1 MRATPSSAA
10 SSSTTSISPLHSA
23 SGAGVG
29 NGAGPFLGVYCGRVP
44 AAGEDHSPNFRPDG
58 GAPAPRR
65 TPVIV
70 VFGLKPERIVG
81 AEGRIDA
88 VPEPPSQEQAGLL
101 VEAISSGIE
110 AGGTVVAIVPE
121 WFPPEGLQRL
131 EMARALLDTERV
143 AIHVTPL
150 PPLAATALAS
160 PASSLAPRLPSA
172 GLLASVLDGLS
183 EQLHSI
189 TWLGSVAG
197 LKRPVP
203 SLGQHIASLT
213 PGSAF
218 GVSSFP
224 EPAVHRLRPGEATVP
239 LPPIARPSRLVVA
252 GRPGGEA
259 DWLPGPVNQALGSLP
274 VVRVDATPH
283 GPMYWS
289 TAKLAEGV
297 VCPLDADALAG
308 ELISAVEAWAC
319 RWCGEL
325 IARSPCP
332 LCGHRARPRRVQ
344 RPQQG
349 ART

>member
-29 NGAGPFLGVYCGRVP
+29 NGAGPFLGLYCGRVP
-44 AAGEDHSPNFRPDG
+44 TGGEEHSPNFRPDG
-58 GAPAPRR
+58 DAPAPRR

-88 VPEPPSQEQAGLL
+88 VPEPPTQEQAGLL
-101 VEAISSGIE
+101 VEALSSGIE

-131 EMARALLDTERV
+131 EMARVLLDTERG
-143 AIHVTPL
+143 ALHVTAL

-160 PASSLAPRLPSA
+160 LASSLAPRLPSA
-172 GLLASVLDGLS
+172 GLLASVLEGLS
-183 EQLHSI
+183 TQLHTL

-197 LKRPVP
+197 LKHPAP
-203 SLGQHIASLT
+203 TLGQHITSLT

-218 GVSSFP
+218 GISSFP
-224 EPAVHRLRPGEATVP
+224 EPAVHKLRNGEVAVP
-239 LPPIARPSRLVVA
+239 LPPVTRASRLVVPA
-252 GRPGGEA
+252 RNGDE
-259 DWLPGPVNQALGSLP
+259 DWLTGPVNQALGPLP
-274 VVRVDATPH
+274 VVKVEPTPQ
-283 GPMYWS
+283 GPAYWS
-289 TAKLAEGV
+289 TSKVVEGV
-297 VCPLDADALAG
+297 VCPVDADGLAR
-308 ELISAVEAWAC
+308 ELMQSAEAWSC

-325 IARSPCP
+325 IAQSPCP
-332 LCGHRARPRRVQ
+332 LCGHRARSRRLRQ
-344 RPQQG
+344 
-349 ART
+349 